1 MPRVMGIDFGEKRLG
16 IAMSDPGG
24 VVAGSPSVLEAA
36 TPRDAVAKITELIE
50 QEGIAEIV
58 VGYPVSLRGGAGPQA
73 VKVAQFAALLS
84 QSCGKTVALWV
95 ERYSTVEAQRLL
107 QSQSKKVRKQKDKRD
122 AIAAMLILQSYLDRK
137 SSGPGSAGAEPAGAE
152 PA

>member
-16 IAMSDPGG
+16 ISMSDPGG
-24 VVAGSPSVLEAA
+24 VVAGSPSVIEAA
-36 TPRDAVAKITELIE
+36 TLGSAVAKIKEVVE

-58 VGYPVSLRGGAGPQA
+58 VGYPVSLRGVAGPQA
-73 VKVAQFAALLS
+73 AKVSEFAALLS
-84 QSCGKTVALWV
+84 RSCGKAVALWD

-107 QSQSKKVRKQKDKRD
+107 QNLSKKVRKQKEKRD

-137 SSGPGSAGAEPAGAE
+137 SSRPGHAGADPAGAG
-152 PA
+152 PS